1 MIKTIVVS
9 GAGTMGSG
17 IALVCARGGF
27 QTKLYDV
34 SPETLVKSRSYI
46 NESLG
51 QLVRKGKMTTETSD
65 TILERLIFTGE
76 PRDCVADLIIE
87 AIIEKPGAKI
97 ALFNELALVNS
108 PGCLFATNT
117 SSIAVSLLQQS
128 ISNPGRLAGM
138 HFFNPAPV
146 MKLVE
151 VVVGNQTSAS
161 TVASICGLCLA
172 LDKTP
177 VVCKDSPG
185 FIVNRIARH
194 YYLEAM
200 KIGEAGIA
208 SIEDIDE
215 IMESTGFKMGPFK
228 LIDLIGMDVNL
239 AVSQGIYESFNHAER
254 FVPASMQ
261 IEKVNAG
268 ELGKKSG
275 KGFYDY
281 SS

>member
-1 MIKTIVVS
+1 
-9 GAGTMGSG
+9 MGSG

-51 QLVRKGKMTTETSD
+51 QLVRKGKITTETSD

-108 PGCLFATNT
+108 PDCLFATNT

>member
-1 MIKTIVVS
+1 MIKTIVVA

-27 QTKLYDV
+27 NTKLYDV

-46 NESLG
+46 DETLG
-51 QLVRKGKMTTETSD
+51 QLVRKGKISEEDSKRVLETL
-65 TILERLIFTGE
+65 TFTSE
-76 PRDCVADLIIE
+76 PGDCVADVIIE
-87 AIIEKPGAKI
+87 AIVEKPAAKI
-97 ALFNELALVNS
+97 ALFNQLAVLNS

-128 ISNPGRLAGM
+128 IVNPDRLAGM

-151 VVVGNQTSAS
+151 VVVGDQTSAS
-161 TVASICGLCLA
+161 TVASIYELCLA
-172 LDKTP
+172 LEKTP

-200 KIGEAGIA
+200 KIAEAGIA
-208 SIEDIDE
+208 SIQDIDE

-228 LIDLIGMDVNL
+228 LMDLIGMDVNL

-281 SS
+281 ST

>member
-1 MIKTIVVS
+1 MIKTIVVA

-27 QTKLYDV
+27 KTKLYDV
-34 SPETLVKSRSYI
+34 TPETLVKSRSYI
-46 NESLG
+46 IESVE
-51 QLVRKGKMTTETSD
+51 QLVRKGKITKESSD
-65 TILERLIFTGE
+65 EILETLSFTGE

-87 AIIEKPGAKI
+87 AIVEKPAAKI
-97 ALFNELALVNS
+97 ALFNQLALLNS
-108 PGCLFATNT
+108 SGCLFATNT

-128 ISNPGRLAGM
+128 IGNPGRLGGM

-151 VVVGNQTSAS
+151 VVVGDQTSDS
-161 TVASICGLCLA
+161 TVASIYELCLA

-200 KIGEAGIA
+200 KIAEAGIA
-208 SIEDIDE
+208 SIQDIDE

-228 LIDLIGMDVNL
+228 LMDLIGMDVNL
-239 AVSQGIYESFNHAER
+239 AVSQSIYESFNHAER
-254 FVPASMQ
+254 FVPGSMQ
-261 IEKVNAG
+261 IEKVKAG